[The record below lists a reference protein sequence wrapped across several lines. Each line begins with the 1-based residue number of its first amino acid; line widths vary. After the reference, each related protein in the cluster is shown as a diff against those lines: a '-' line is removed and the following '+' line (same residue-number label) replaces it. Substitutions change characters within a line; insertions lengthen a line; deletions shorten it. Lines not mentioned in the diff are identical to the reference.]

1 MIMEEF
7 YNRFMAGDG
16 GNFSNILL
24 HGFLYDLLPDWLYTT
39 DGAAPD
45 VDNWVVIGLVGA
57 VIMVII
63 SAVVFGFLQALE
75 EKRRTE
81 GIALR
86 GTISANVLMVL
97 MVGFQNILLISYVML
112 LLVGCILYAIAGRNK

>member
-1 MIMEEF
+1 MEEF